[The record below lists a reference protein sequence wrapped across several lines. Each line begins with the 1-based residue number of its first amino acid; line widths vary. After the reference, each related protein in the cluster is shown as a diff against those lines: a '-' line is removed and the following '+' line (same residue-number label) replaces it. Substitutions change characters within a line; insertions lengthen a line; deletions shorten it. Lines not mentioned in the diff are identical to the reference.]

1 MRILSQLEMI
11 YQGPLM
17 PGVDNAQIEAYR
29 NTYQNK
35 VLNVIVEGTRKIF
48 KYGNKYVALHFAAFA
63 FAQTITREDV
73 SYNYMRIL
81 KELGN
86 HTIAI
91 DAYWECR
98 DAIVEKYGIDASRR
112 LDGLYAEIIKEAS

>member
-1 MRILSQLEMI
+1 
-11 YQGPLM
+11 
-17 PGVDNAQIEAYR
+17 
-29 NTYQNK
+29 
-35 VLNVIVEGTRKIF
+35 
-48 KYGNKYVALHFAAFA
+48 
-63 FAQTITREDV
+63 
-73 SYNYMRIL
+73 MRIL

-91 DAYWECR
+91 DAYGRR